1 MGRSEVEALRVQA
14 SSWKNVWD
22 PDQRSLQH
30 DVMMLVDSLAGEFLW
45 DEAYVEGN
53 AWHYRWGAPFDV
65 EGMIAVQND
74 GDKSAF
80 VDEFESYW
88 AQVYVEEDDLLP
100 DDWYWHGNE
109 PDLHYAYLASIAGDW
124 KASAAPIRWVMA
136 NRYADDPVGLDGND
150 DGGTLSAWYLFS
162 AIGLYPIA
170 GTDAYAVGSPIFS
183 ALGSMWMGSPLFFVA
198 SPNQIPRW
206 PFTRWSA
213 TADLT
218 PVTIK
223 HSELVSGEWLFH
235 LE

>member
-1 MGRSEVEALRVQA
+1 M
-14 SSWKNVWD
+14 
-22 PDQRSLQH
+22 
-30 DVMMLVDSLAGEFLW
+30 W

-170 GTDAYAVGSPIFS
+170 GTDAYAVGSPIFERVEIDVD
-183 ALGSMWMGSPLFFVA
+183 GQPLVLRSLA
-198 SPNQIPRW
+198 KSD
-206 PFTRWSA
+206 
-213 TADLT
+213 TAMAVHSLERNGETFT